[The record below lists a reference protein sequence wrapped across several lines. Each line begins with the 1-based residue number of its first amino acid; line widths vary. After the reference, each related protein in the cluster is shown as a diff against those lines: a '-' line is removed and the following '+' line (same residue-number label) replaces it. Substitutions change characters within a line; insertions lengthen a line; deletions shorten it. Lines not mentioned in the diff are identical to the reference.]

1 MKNRENDMQKW
12 AVYTKWQHQDGMN
25 DHQAMR
31 DHMSTLKGKT
41 AAVEILWWQVDEN
54 HHQSVLVYPD
64 EATAKTERAQL
75 EANRQKDVENVKVK
89 MVEEVQGPVISQF
102 SEL

>member
-1 MKNRENDMQKW
+1 MKKW
-12 AVYTKWQHQDGMN
+12 AVYTKWHHSDGIK

-41 AAVEILWWQVDEN
+41 AAEEILWWQVDES

-64 EATAKTERAQL
+64 EATAIEERAQL
-75 EANRQKDVENVKVK
+75 EANRKRDVENVKVS

>member
-1 MKNRENDMQKW
+1 MKKW
-12 AVYTKWQHQDGMN
+12 AIYTKWHHHDGIN

-41 AAVEILWWQVDEN
+41 AAVESLWWQVDEN

-64 EATAKTERAQL
+64 EETAKAERAQL
-75 EANRQKDVENVKVK
+75 EANRQKDVETVKVK